1 MVAKAETQGSWLDTL
16 KLGIA
21 IALLAGGV
29 FAFYWLG
36 DVSQLYRA
44 LGLVA
49 VAAVALG
56 IAYTTDKGQR
66 GWAFVQNSRTELRK
80 VVWPTRQEAVQTTL
94 IVLVVVLL
102 VGIFLWLLDMLLS
115 WGYGA
120 ITGVGG

>member
-1 MVAKAETQGSWLDTL
+1 MVAKAETQGSWLDTF
-16 KLGIA
+16 KLAIA

-36 DVSQLYRA
+36 EVSQLYRA

-49 VAAVALG
+49 VAVVALG
-56 IAYTTDKGQR
+56 IAYTTGKGQR
-66 GWAFVQNSRTELRK
+66 AWSFIQNARTELRK

-102 VGIFLWLLDMLLS
+102 VGIFLWLLDMLLQ

-120 ITGVGG
+120 IIGVGG

>member
-16 KLGIA
+16 KLGVA

-44 LGLVA
+44 LGLIAVAVVA
-49 VAAVALG
+49 VA
-56 IAYTTDKGQR
+56 IAYTTDQGQR
-66 GWAFVQNSRTELRK
+66 AWAFAQNARIELRK
-80 VVWPTRQEAVQTTL
+80 VVWPTRQEALQTTL
-94 IVLVVVLL
+94 IVLLVVLL
-102 VGIFLWLLDMLLS
+102 VGVFLWLLDMVLQ

-120 ITGVGG
+120 ITGIGG